1 MFLGGLLFQY
11 LYSAMDLFFQLFQ
24 MWISLKINEIQVEIN
39 KLAEDEQ
46 QGQDDTFA
54 IGFHAPNEYEE
65 YNDYEDSFKNK
76 L

>member
-1 MFLGGLLFQY
+1 
-11 LYSAMDLFFQLFQ
+11 

-54 IGFHAPNEYEE
+54 IGFHTPNEYEE
-65 YNDYEDSFKNK
+65 YDGYEDSYKNK
-76 L
+76 I